1 MNSWHT
7 PYVLAAVVG
16 VFLISGCKSP
26 QATATRDY
34 PPKTADELVAIA
46 EQSKLD
52 YKTFSAKVSVDLK
65 APDRSNSFRATLRVN
80 RDSAIWVSVSPAMG
94 IEVFRLLCTVDSVK
108 YIDKI
113 KNQYFLGTYEKLNKL
128 TNSELTLE
136 ALQDILVGNPLYFNP
151 DLKYRSKNDDEGYQL
166 STRNTNKLRRIV
178 GADRNEGVII
188 PTDTSEADVNERRL
202 NRIQDKWE
210 DEELIVRQYWLD
222 YTHGKVV
229 HSIFTDLASAL
240 YLSAVYSDF
249 ETLDNRLIPTKA
261 VLELGNTKEQATFKL
276 DYSRIKLNSS
286 LNMPFSIPDK
296 YEEVRN

>member
-80 RDSAIWVSVSPAMG
+80 GDSAIWVSVSPAMG

-249 ETLDNRLIPTKA
+249 ETIDNRLIPTKA

>member
-249 ETLDNRLIPTKA
+249 ETIDNRLIPTKA